1 MASCP
6 RHPRTG
12 EAPSLQIV
20 MNEGFTVIKR
30 LLLAVVVM
38 TLAVMGS
45 VVAAQDA
52 GTEVTTDDVNQIANK
67 MYCPVCENIPLD
79 DCGTAACNDWRE
91 EIRLFLQQGMTE
103 EEIINNFIDRFG
115 DRVVGTPRD
124 PVLRAMSLWT
134 PFILAAVALVVAL
147 GTIFRGREG
156 RRLTEGMD
164 TELTPDDLRSQLE
177 RDLNG

>member
-1 MASCP
+1 M
-6 RHPRTG
+6 
-12 EAPSLQIV
+12 
-20 MNEGFTVIKR
+20 KR
-30 LLLAVVVM
+30 LLFARRWLGLSLLLLVALAVG
-38 TLAVMGS
+38 A
-45 VVAAQDA
+45 VAAQD
-52 GTEVTTDDVNQIANK
+52 TEVTTDDVNTIANK

-91 EIRLFLQQGMTE
+91 EIRLFLEQGMTE

-115 DRVVGTPRD
+115 ESVVGTPRD

-134 PFILAAVALVVAL
+134 PWVLAAVALAVAL

-164 TELTPDDLRSQLE
+164 AERTPDDLRSQLE